1 VLGVVTES
9 LDFGG
14 IWCNV
19 LPELRHAREMEELT
33 TRPHKAATELWLSQV
48 DKLTG
53 RVQLSA
59 LHQVGVGRA
68 VMWFGPGS
76 GEDDP
81 DAF

>member
-1 VLGVVTES
+1 
-9 LDFGG
+9 
-14 IWCNV
+14 
-19 LPELRHAREMEELT
+19 MEELT